1 MNLNDEKDLYFYH
14 RPATVVGG
22 DFYHAQV
29 IDEDKVAYIIADV
42 MGHGIVSNY
51 IVALIKG
58 SFKTLCYN
66 YESAS
71 DIMNRLNQI
80 LYDEFDKMGVFTTC
94 IVGIVDT
101 KNNTLDISNAGHY
114 CPIIIDNFGRL
125 ISDESEVCKKN
136 IPLGV
141 LEDVEYKQVT
151 IPIKDISMICMYT
164 DGIIEMK
171 NKEKE
176 EFGIQRFE
184 SFLLKNYKL
193 KKDDFIITLKNEL
206 EQFAS
211 KRNFDDDIL
220 IVCLSNK

>member
-1 MNLNDEKDLYFYH
+1 M
-14 RPATVVGG
+14 
-22 DFYHAQV
+22 
-29 IDEDKVAYIIADV
+29 
-42 MGHGIVSNY
+42 
-51 IVALIKG
+51 IKG
-58 SFKTLCYN
+58 TFKTLCYN

-71 DIMNRLNQI
+71 EIMNKLNQI

-94 IVGIVDT
+94 IVAIVDT

-125 ISDESEVCKKN
+125 ISDESEMCKKN

-141 LEDVEYKQVT
+141 LEDVSYKQVT
-151 IPIKDISMICMYT
+151 IPINDISMICMYT
-164 DGIIEMK
+164 DGVIEIK
-171 NKEKE
+171 NKNKE

-193 KKDDFIITLKNEL
+193 KKEDFINELKNEL
-206 EQFAS
+206 QQFVS

-220 IVCLSNK
+220 VVCLSNK